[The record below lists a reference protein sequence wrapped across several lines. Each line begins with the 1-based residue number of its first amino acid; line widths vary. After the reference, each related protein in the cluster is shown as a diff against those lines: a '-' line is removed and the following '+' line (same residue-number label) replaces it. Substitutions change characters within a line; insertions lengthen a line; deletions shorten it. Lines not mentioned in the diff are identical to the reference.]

1 MSGRH
6 AAIIAAILVAA
17 LLAVGLILLRPMAP
31 ENYAAGV
38 FSFEAVTEIQVSAGT
53 YALDS
58 AAAVLSVGPED
69 EAFEE
74 LIGFFDGKGF
84 GRTFGSLFSSE
95 PPVARVGDPCFRVT
109 FLCGGNGASLTA
121 VCQGADLRLTGDTTV
136 AVTAQ
141 NKESWCA
148 RVHDA
153 ILALYPEPVPEPEP
167 EPGETTEP
175 SAA

>member
-31 ENYAAGV
+31 ENYAAGE
-38 FSFEAVTEIQVSAGT
+38 FHFEAVTEIRVSAGT

-58 AAAVLSVGPED
+58 AAPVLAVGPED
-69 EAFEE
+69 GAFAQ
-74 LIGFFDGKGF
+74 LIDLFEGKGF
-84 GRTFGSLFSSE
+84 GRTFVSLFSSKT
-95 PPVARVGDPCFRVT
+95 PVARVGDPCFSVT
-109 FLCGGNGASLTA
+109 FLCGGTGAALTA

-141 NKESWCA
+141 NKASWCA
-148 RVHDA
+148 KVHDA
-153 ILALYPEPVPEPEP
+153 ILALYPEPDPEP
-167 EPGETTEP
+167 EPGETTDP
-175 SAA
+175 SNS